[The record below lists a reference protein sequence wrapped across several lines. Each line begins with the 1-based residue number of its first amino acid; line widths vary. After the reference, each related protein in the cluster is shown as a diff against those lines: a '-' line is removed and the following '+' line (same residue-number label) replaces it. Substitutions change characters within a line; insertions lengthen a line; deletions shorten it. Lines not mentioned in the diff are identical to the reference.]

1 VGIESTDDA
10 ANRRMPAGPSRG
22 ARLGVS
28 ELFLVPGLVMVA
40 PYSAN
45 SHCHGVFE
53 AAAIARLTN
62 DWEWCLVAV
71 DCPLAPSRCQ
81 GQTRP
86 SAIERSF
93 ELEQDENARVLVGEH
108 LVHRPSSA
116 RTLELHGSSSSVPSV
131 VDEAFPRV
139 WQPGLQGANKSP
151 KVPNIGSPKPA
162 TQHLSSSPTPI
173 AEALGKFDGC
183 EHKLYGSFHFGHF
196 GRFGQQ
202 VYLAEHFQAQAEA
215 VEQGFVTIASGGT
228 TERRDE
234 SCKLS
239 FAGCDSIIEP

>member
-1 VGIESTDDA
+1 
-10 ANRRMPAGPSRG
+10 MPAGPSRG
-22 ARLGVS
+22 VATPV
-28 ELFLVPGLVMVA
+28 LVPVMVPMLVA
-40 PYSAN
+40 PDSAN
-45 SHCHGVFE
+45 QNHWDGFE
-53 AAAIARLTN
+53 AAAIPRLTN
-62 DWEWCLVAV
+62 DWGRCLVAV

-86 SAIERSF
+86 SGIERYF
-93 ELEQDENARVLVGEH
+93 ELEQDESARVLVGEH

-116 RTLELHGSSSSVPSV
+116 RTLELHGSSSNVPSV
-131 VDEAFPRV
+131 VDEVFPRV

-151 KVPNIGSPKPA
+151 KDPNIGSPKPA

-228 TERRDE
+228 TERRDK
-234 SCKLS
+234 SGKLS